1 MRIISLAEAK
11 AHLSAVLD
19 DVATGQQ
26 VVITRRGRPVARIV
40 PEPVARKRAAS
51 AWVEELRGFVE
62 AQPKAAAAPA
72 KRKKLGVGSAVVEL
86 RDREP
91 Y

>member
-1 MRIISLAEAK
+1 MRIINLAEAK

-19 DVATGQQ
+19 DVAAGQQ

-40 PEPVARKRAAS
+40 PEPAPRKRAAS

-62 AQPKAAAAPA
+62 AQPKAA
-72 KRKKLGVGSAVVEL
+72 GSSVVDM
-86 RDREP
+86 RDSER

>member
-1 MRIISLAEAK
+1 MRIITLADAK

-19 DVATGQQ
+19 DVAAGQQ

-40 PEPVARKRAAS
+40 AEPAPRKRAAS
-51 AWVEELRGFVE
+51 AWVAGLQGFVE
-62 AQPKAAAAPA
+62 AQP
-72 KRKKLGVGSAVVEL
+72 RSGGSSVADM
-86 RDREP
+86 RDRER

>member
-1 MRIISLAEAK
+1 MVTKGGDMRIISLADAK

-19 DVATGQQ
+19 DVEAGQQ

-40 PEPVARKRAAS
+40 AEHTQRKRAAT
-51 AWVEELRGFVE
+51 AWVAGLRAFVE
-62 AQPKAAAAPA
+62 AQPMAS
-72 KRKKLGVGSAVVEL
+72 GSSVANL
-86 RDREP
+86 RDSER

>member
-62 AQPKAAAAPA
+62 AQPKAA
-72 KRKKLGVGSAVVEL
+72 GSAVVEL

>member
-1 MRIISLAEAK
+1 MRIITSADAK

-19 DVATGQQ
+19 DVAAGQQ

-40 PEPVARKRAAS
+40 PEPAPRKRAAS
-51 AWVEELRGFVE
+51 AWVEGLRGFVE
-62 AQPKAAAAPA
+62 AQPKVA
-72 KRKKLGVGSAVVEL
+72 GSSVVDM
-86 RDREP
+86 RDSEP